1 MLRTPPRPVAPRV
14 PIAFS
19 KQPAST
25 NPDVERYREYLVK
38 HVTRSPDTRSEQE
51 YAHRANAIHQY
62 RGKQVHTFAPFHPER
77 SAVRTWTPAQI
88 ALCSVLAVLVVLG
101 FILIG
106 LSTLTVLFAFVTVL
120 YTALLGLSVAWIAG
134 TSKPAPVTPFDENT
148 IAALA
153 RAPWPTYTILCP
165 LYRERA
171 IVPQFVEAMRALDYP
186 SDCLQVLFLTE
197 SDDDETRRAILGM
210 RLPDNFNVLTV
221 PPGTP
226 RTKPRACNYGLLHA
240 TGEYVVIYD
249 AEDVPDPLQLKK
261 AVLTFASV
269 PPEVACVQAKL
280 NYYNPY
286 QNILTRWFTVEYSLW
301 FDLILPG
308 LQRIGFA
315 LPLGGTSNHFRASM
329 LRALGAWDAFNVT
342 EDCDLGLKL
351 AEQGLQTVVM
361 DSTTYEE
368 ANSRPLSWIKQRSRW
383 IKGYMQT
390 YLVHTRHPLK
400 SLRRGKIK
408 DALSLHLFVGTG
420 SMILL
425 VNPIMWAMF
434 AAYLV
439 WRPVALYHQ
448 LFPWPVLYAGM
459 GCFLL
464 GNFLPVYASM
474 VACVKREHYGLV
486 KWCLLLPLYWVLASI
501 AAFMAGYELIV
512 KPHYWHKTQ
521 HGLHLKSKGDT
532 SKVAAVKAQAMQQ
545 GVTSSAVVMA
555 GVTAS
560 VKAMPTVLTPA
571 VKSAKAKRAR
581 ARDPWLVLTVAIAC
595 VCSVAATAYFFV
607 NHEVLL
613 YQDAISH
620 ERIARSAFDSLTP
633 GLAQLGTV
641 WLPLPHVLMWPF
653 LWNNYLWESGLAGS
667 FIGMVCY
674 VCASVFIFLIGRK
687 VTGSSIAGTLS
698 AMFFMLNPNILY
710 LQSTPLSE
718 LVCIMTLVMSIYF
731 LVIWIDKESIS
742 SLVLLAC
749 STFLATLARYDGWP
763 LPIAVVCIILLL
775 GIVRKYRITRIQ
787 ASLITFSVPAF
798 LGIILWFVWNKIIFG
813 DFLYFA
819 HGPFSASAQ
828 QAIQLAAGRLM
839 TYHDLLQSIRYYAV
853 DTYDSVGAFSFV
865 ISIPLFMLI
874 AVKSLKNRKLLAVMA
889 FCYIFCFYVYS
900 LYGGQAII
908 WVPGARPLNAA
919 LYYNTRYG
927 AQMIAP
933 IGLVVG
939 CGLFYIVS
947 HLPKK
952 VVLKR
957 GVLLLFA
964 FLPLFQSAA
973 IVNQGV
979 ISLQDG
985 QYNVSCSYPRTIDA
999 YMYEH
1004 YNGGLI
1010 LNDVAAL
1017 AFDSAGADIDFKNVV
1032 YEGSNTY
1039 WTQALKNPA
1048 SIVTW
1053 VVANPTIAND
1063 LVSQHIN
1070 VNSVQFLSQ
1079 YRPVVKQGDGAIL
1092 FYKIG
1097 ASPLPDRTAPPVY
1110 TYPHQPCVK

>member
-14 PIAFS
+14 PITFS
-19 KQPAST
+19 KQPTST

-38 HVTRSPDTRSEQE
+38 HVTRSPDIRSEQE

-106 LSTLTVLFAFVTVL
+106 LSTLTILFAVVTVL

-165 LYRERA
+165 LYREKA

-186 SDCLQVLFLTE
+186 ADCLQVLFLTE
-197 SDDDETRRAILGM
+197 SDDDETRRAILAL

-269 PPEVACVQAKL
+269 APEVACVQAKL
-280 NYYNPY
+280 NYYNPH

-425 VNPIMWAMF
+425 INPIMWAMF
-434 AAYLV
+434 AVYLV

-501 AAFMAGYELIV
+501 AAFMAGYELFTA
-512 KPHYWHKTQ
+512 PHRWHKTA

-532 SKVAAVKAQAMQQ
+532 SKVAAVKAQTMQQ
-545 GVTSSAVVMA
+545 GVTSSAVAMA
-555 GVTAS
+555 GVTAA
-560 VKAMPTVLTPA
+560 VRAMPTVLTPA
-571 VKSAKAKRAR
+571 VKSAKAKGRK
-581 ARDPWLVLTVAIAC
+581 ARDPWLVLLIAVASLCGIL
-595 VCSVAATAYFFV
+595 ATLHFYQL
-607 NHEVLL
+607 HELLL
-613 YQDAISH
+613 YDDASSH
-620 ERIARSAFDSLTP
+620 LRIARAVYDNITP
-633 GLAQLGTV
+633 GLAQLGSV
-641 WLPLPHVLMWPF
+641 WLPLPQILLMPFVSNDF
-653 LWNNYLWESGLAGS
+653 LWHTGLAGAFVS
-667 FIGMVCY
+667 TPCY
-674 VCASVFIFLIGRK
+674 VISAVYIFLLARKVAGSNVGGILGVSVFLF
-687 VTGSSIAGTLS
+687 
-698 AMFFMLNPNILY
+698 NPNILY

-718 LVCIMTLVMSIYF
+718 LVCIASIVGATYHLYAWMEKYELRHLIAASSVAFLSALV
-731 LVIWIDKESIS
+731 
-742 SLVLLAC
+742 
-749 STFLATLARYDGWP
+749 RYDGWVFAMF
-763 LPIAVVCIILLL
+763 AVFIFVAL
-775 GIVRKYRITRIQ
+775 
-787 ASLITFSVPAF
+787 SLIYKSRRRLIRSHLLVFAITPVCAM
-798 LGIILWFVWNKIIFG
+798 LLWFIWNQAIWG
-813 DFLYFA
+813 DFLYFQRGA
-819 HGPFSASAQ
+819 YSAQ
-828 QAIQLAAGRLM
+828 TAQQSFLAQDALP
-839 TYHDLLQSIRYYAV
+839 TYHNAFQSIRY
-853 DTYDSVGAFSFV
+853 FSLTVFSTLGVV
-865 ISIPLFMLI
+865 ILI
-874 AVKSLKNRKLLAVMA
+874 LAALALLLMVFRERRLTVILLLASA
-889 FCYIFCFYVYS
+889 LLPALFYTFS
-900 LYGGQAII
+900 LYTGQIIIYIPSAITEHMDLRHFFN
-908 WVPGARPLNAA
+908 V
-919 LYYNTRYG
+919 RYG
-927 AQMIAP
+927 VVAVFPACLCVALLTKYVTFRRLFPLRSIMFFVLIIGIMAQSVYLM
-933 IGLVVG
+933 
-939 CGLFYIVS
+939 
-947 HLPKK
+947 
-952 VVLKR
+952 R
-957 GVLLLFA
+957 T
-964 FLPLFQSAA
+964 
-973 IVNQGV
+973 GV
-979 ISLQDG
+979 ITIQDG
-985 QYNVSCSYPRTIDA
+985 QHGLACAPYHQSYDYLARHYSGGEILESMNGAYPDATEAGLDFRDIVYQGSGIYWKTALSHPQKGID
-999 YMYEH
+999 
-1004 YNGGLI
+1004 
-1010 LNDVAAL
+1010 
-1017 AFDSAGADIDFKNVV
+1017 
-1032 YEGSNTY
+1032 
-1039 WTQALKNPA
+1039 W
-1048 SIVTW
+1048 IVTS
-1053 VVANPTIAND
+1053 PND
-1063 LVSQHIN
+1063 LVVKN
-1070 VNSVQFLSQ
+1070 VNVQSLNAYFSL
-1079 YRPVVKQGDGAIL
+1079 VVSEPGGVKLYHRNGGSISTHAPFAWSL
-1092 FYKIG
+1092 WTN
-1097 ASPLPDRTAPPVY
+1097 RTLCP
-1110 TYPHQPCVK
+1110 Q